1 MKMYTGR
8 LAQLVCGLIT
18 LGMSTVY
25 AQTPDPTI
33 FQPVQPPKQIQ
44 AVRATGPLTIDGRL
58 DEDDWQ
64 GAPET
69 AGFFQAQ
76 PEQGKTPTND
86 TRIRVLFDSKN
97 IYIGAFCPDSLGR
110 KALRVPDLRRD
121 FDYFAN
127 DLVGVSFDPFR
138 DQRNAQAFQ
147 TNPFGAQRDLL
158 CADDALFDRDWDG
171 FWKVRTTRTDS
182 GWVAEMQLPWVT
194 LRYPR
199 PDSVAQSWGVNFV
212 RISRRLNEQTYW
224 SPVPRAYT
232 VYRMTYAG
240 LLTGLTP
247 PPPSANIRVQPY
259 VLYEYNRTLRNGA
272 TLNQNP
278 RVTFGGELKWAI
290 TPQTVLDLT
299 ANTDFAQAD
308 ADRQVQNLTRFSV
321 FFPERRQFF
330 LENASLFG
338 VGQEGAIQPFFS
350 RRIGLSDA
358 GTPIPLDAGLRLVS
372 RTLKQNV
379 GALLVRQ
386 RATGLTPAASFA
398 VGRFSRNYGE
408 QNRIG
413 GLLTARFDAER
424 PGLDGPGLSG
434 QRQPASTNLT
444 ASVDGFVR
452 VNQSLSWS
460 YMVSGSTGRDGAEN
474 GVSAVSQLSFT
485 DNQWVGLYNQT
496 LISQRYTPGAGFIYA
511 PNLINT
517 YFEGYRMLRPRWK
530 PKGVRQVDPGAT
542 FAMYHRTS
550 DGAFQQAELRT
561 FPLYVIG
568 VTGWVA
574 SAYVVPTWQRLDDGF
589 APLGIDVAAGRYYYT
604 RYQLN
609 FSSDPSKK
617 ISYTLFN
624 QWGGYYNGRLRT
636 HIASVRYSPVP
647 QASFALDYTRNI
659 ANGLGVEQQSRVTE
673 LITPNVRLAVNP
685 RLQLIGFYQKNTA
698 INGRVGTRDVWNVRL
713 AWEFQ
718 PLSFLYIVYNSNA
731 QQQLQNNGLRPDLNR
746 AEQVI
751 GKLTYLK
758 QF

>member
-1 MKMYTGR
+1 MKQLINTWKTGFFT
-8 LAQLVCGLIT
+8 VGFGLT
-18 LGMSTVY
+18 SSALH
-25 AQTPDPTI
+25 AQTPDPSI
-33 FQPVQPPKQIQ
+33 FQPVQPPKQIH

-58 DEDDWQ
+58 NEADWQ
-64 GAPET
+64 GAPAT
-69 AGFFQAQ
+69 TGFFQAQ
-76 PEQGKTPTND
+76 PEQGKIPTND
-86 TRIRVLFDSKN
+86 TRIRVMFDNKN

-110 KALRVPDLRRD
+110 RALRVPDLRRD

-199 PDSVAQSWGVNFV
+199 PDSTAQSWGVNFV
-212 RISRRLNEQTYW
+212 RISRRINEQTYW

-272 TLNQNP
+272 TLAQNP

-413 GLLTARFDAER
+413 GLITARFDE
-424 PGLDGPGLSG
+424 GVTE
-434 QRQPASTNLT
+434 QNQPASTNLT

-452 VNQSLSWS
+452 INQSLSWS

-474 GVSAVSQLSFT
+474 GVSAVSQLNFT
-485 DNQWVGLYNQT
+485 NNQWVALYNQT
-496 LISQRYTPGAGFIYA
+496 LISERYTPGAGFIYA

-517 YFEGYRMLRPRWK
+517 YFEGYRMLRPRWR
-530 PKGVRQVDPGAT
+530 PKGVRQADPGAT
-542 FAMYHRTS
+542 FGMYHRTS
-550 DGAFQQAELRT
+550 DRAFQQAELRI

-574 SAYVVPTWQRLDDGF
+574 SAYVVPTWQRLDEGF

-609 FSSDPSKK
+609 FTADQSKK
-617 ISYTLFN
+617 FSYELFN
-624 QWGGYYNGRLRT
+624 EWGGYYNGRLRSHT
-636 HIASVRYSPVP
+636 ASVRYSPVP

-659 ANGLGVEQQSRVTE
+659 ANGLGIEQQDRVTE
-673 LITPNVRLAVNP
+673 LITPNIRLALNP

-698 INGRVGTRDVWNVRL
+698 SQRDVWNVRL
-713 AWEFQ
+713 ACEFQ

-731 QQQLQNNGLRPDLNR
+731 QQQLQNSGLRPDLNR